1 MIILVEVT
9 FVFTRIDLER
19 ELFPR
24 KAPTVMLTIIAIYIY
39 MILILWYDN
48 PNRINTDVFDVD
60 LGRYEILMLPQCSNW
75 DVPYG
80 LLPNYRN
87 NRLIRSIS

>member
-39 MILILWYDN
+39 I
-48 PNRINTDVFDVD
+48 FDSYIV
-60 LGRYEILMLPQCSNW
+60 
-75 DVPYG
+75 V
-80 LLPNYRN
+80 
-87 NRLIRSIS
+87 